1 MSAAAKK
8 SLTTSQDKK
17 AFRSTIGA
25 EATHVSEKIPWFASL
40 TSCSALGQVQAV
52 LVAQCRCELRP
63 VQLEEFVDLYLSVS
77 IDRVERA
84 LFFLDGAEKV
94 VEPGGQQDWRGQRH
108 GQRQCQQHALLS
120 GWDCYR
126 RRLDTWLYWL
136 WLWLWIRCLW
146 LRLPRREFGARGPR
160 DASRSAGI
168 SAAASS
174 SCGISVG
181 VHWPAQQ
188 WRIRRARHRYCIV
201 GFG

>member
-1 MSAAAKK
+1 
-8 SLTTSQDKK
+8 
-17 AFRSTIGA
+17 
-25 EATHVSEKIPWFASL
+25 
-40 TSCSALGQVQAV
+40 V
-52 LVAQCRCELRP
+52 LVAQCGCELRP

-146 LRLPRREFGARGPR
+146 LRLPRRELGARGPR
-160 DASRSAGI
+160 DASDASSRSAGI

-174 SCGISVG
+174 SV
-181 VHWPAQQ
+181 QQ
-188 WRIRRARHRYCIV
+188 LRHQRRSPLARATVAHPTRAASILYSRLRLAAP
-201 GFG
+201 

>member
-52 LVAQCRCELRP
+52 LVAQCQCELRP

-146 LRLPRREFGARGPR
+146 LRLPRRELGARGPR
-160 DASRSAGI
+160 DASTVAAPPVSPLRLPA
-168 SAAASS
+168 AAASAS
-174 SCGISVG
+174 ESTGPRNSGASDARGIDTV
-181 VHWPAQQ
+181 
-188 WRIRRARHRYCIV
+188 
-201 GFG
+201 